1 MLWEL
6 SVAEQRY
13 RAVLEVGAGVPVT
26 EVAERYGVSRQ
37 SVHTWL
43 VRYRQEGIAGLED
56 RSHQVH
62 HHPWRIPAE
71 AEELICELRR
81 GHPKWGPRRLVFEM
95 GRRGHQVTR
104 STVYRTLVRNSLVE
118 PKSRRRRRKDY
129 RRWERSVAMELWQLD
144 VTASAFLTN
153 GTEVKIVTG
162 VDDHSRFCVLAKAV
176 MRATARPVCLA
187 FVDAM
192 RVYGVPE
199 EVLTDNGKVFTGRFH
214 KPGVPVEVLFDKICR
229 ENGITHRLT
238 KIHSPTTTGKIE
250 RLHQTLQRE
259 LLDVH
264 GPYENIEALQAA
276 LDAWREEY
284 NTDRPHQSL
293 AMAFPSSRFTPA
305 TSALDLRIPAQL
317 TASTGRPKPPPP
329 DPGSLPV
336 PNLAVQAAPQTVT
349 AGTHDGQ
356 LAVEVDRAVPPS
368 GNLWIGGQ
376 QVWLGPALSGR
387 QVTLWVDAVSLH
399 VLLDGARIKTLPS
412 RLGATELSRLAANGA
427 RPAGPSPLPAGDGA
441 VIEVDRTVNATGL
454 ISLADQQIGVG
465 SPLAGQRVTLRME
478 GPMMAVLGHDGT
490 LLRTLACPIPVDR
503 RSRLR
508 GARRARSQPPQPGGP
523 IIVQRR
529 VSSRGGLMVARQK
542 IHAGMIHAGKTAT
555 VICENTCF
563 RVVIDGETAAVVPRT
578 TTSEVHRY
586 KANAADKRT
595 LTRLTPQGQ

>member
-6 SVAEQRY
+6 SVTEQRY

-37 SVHTWL
+37 SVHAWL
-43 VRYRQEGIAGLED
+43 LRYREEGIAGLED

-71 AEELICELRR
+71 IEQVICELRR
-81 GHPKWGPRRLVFEM
+81 THPQWGPQRLVFEM
-95 GRRGHQVTR
+95 DRRGHGQVTR
-104 STVYRTLVRNSLVE
+104 STVYRTLVRNGLIE
-118 PKSRRRRRKDY
+118 PRSRRRRRKDY
-129 RRWERSVAMELWQLD
+129 RRWERGSPMELWQMD
-144 VTASAFLTN
+144 VTASAFLAD

-162 VDDHSRFCVLAKAV
+162 ADDHSRFCVLAKAV

-192 RVYGVPE
+192 RVYGIPE

-214 KPGVPVEVLFDKICR
+214 KPGVPVEVLFDRICR

-264 GPYENIEALQAA
+264 GPFASIQALQTA
-276 LDAWREEY
+276 LDAWRAEY

-293 AMAFPSSRFTPA
+293 GMAFPASRFTPA
-305 TSALDLRIPAQL
+305 DSSVELRVPAQL
-317 TASTGRPKPPPP
+317 TAGTGQPKPPPA
-329 DPGSLPV
+329 PGPLPAPSLPG
-336 PNLAVQAAPQTVT
+336 QTAPQPVMATT
-349 AGTHDGQ
+349 QQGQ
-356 LAVEVDRAVPPS
+356 PAVEVDRVVPAS
-368 GNLWIGGQ
+368 GNVWIGGQ

-387 QVTLWVDAVSLH
+387 QITLWVDAVSLH

-412 RLGATELSRLAANGA
+412 RLGATELSRLAASGA

-454 ISLADQQIGVG
+454 VSLADQQVGVG

-478 GPMMAVLGHDGT
+478 GPLMAVLGHDGT
-490 LLRTLACPIPVDR
+490 LLRTMACPVPVAS

-508 GARRARSQPPQPGGP
+508 GARRARSLPPQPGGP
-523 IIVQRR
+523 ITVQRR

-586 KANAADKRT
+586 KANATDKRT
-595 LTRLTPQGQ
+595 LTRLTPEGQ